1 MRVRFVACRALR
13 LRRCTWRRFC
23 FCTVSCVIMAL
34 VCLGPL
40 FECVCT
46 YICILFTAWARLP
59 PSLPLAFRL
68 DVHERVLSSGLVIQ
82 QLVFTENTKLTSLMR
97 LTKT

>member
-1 MRVRFVACRALR
+1 
-13 LRRCTWRRFC
+13 
-23 FCTVSCVIMAL
+23 MAL
-34 VCLGPL
+34 LCLGPL
-40 FECVCT
+40 FKCVCT

-68 DVHERVLSSGLVIQ
+68 DVHERVLSAGLVIQ
-82 QLVFTENTKLTSLMR
+82 QLVFTENTKLTSRMR